1 MKQMIKKVMIIA
13 MLLLIFCINGK
24 SQVKDVY
31 NETIDSLLV
40 SMNHLIKDDLS
51 KNSIE
56 VLERSWIEFG
66 ESFIL
71 EVVFDSKTT
80 SMLTANRISEVMSE
94 KFQKQ
99 KRSLKRNYK
108 SSAFMHYINEY
119 HVLPYFFFEYFNY
132 RFLLFAKK
140 GESFGYA
147 LYGEYQFKATENGLT
162 IKEKQI
168 EILQDKE
175 KVIQKYNACF

>member
-1 MKQMIKKVMIIA
+1 MIKKVMIIA
-13 MLLLIFCINGK
+13 MLLLAFCINGK
-24 SQVKDVY
+24 SQIKDVY

-40 SMNHLIKDDLS
+40 SMSHLIKDDLS
-51 KNSIE
+51 KNSIK
-56 VLERSWIEFG
+56 VLERSWIGFG

-119 HVLPYFFFEYFNY
+119 HALPYFFLSILILVFCSLQKTRIIWICAIWRISIQSY
-132 RFLLFAKK
+132 REWINNQRKTNRD
-140 GESFGYA
+140 SPR
-147 LYGEYQFKATENGLT
+147 
-162 IKEKQI
+162 
-168 EILQDKE
+168 
-175 KVIQKYNACF
+175 